1 MLFKRYFLTRKSF
14 FLSILLI
21 LLINPSGQAEEKII
35 IGESTTAKYQS
46 DLGAF
51 YWQKG
56 KFNQAIE
63 AWEIEAEIYRSQGF
77 PNDEAQAMLK
87 IADTRISL
95 GQTDIAIFQL
105 KKIISSVQEPRILV
119 KAWNKLGNANS
130 RNGNLDEALKA
141 YQQSLQIE
149 RNISNISNLAKLE
162 RKRAILARLQAT
174 STSKEQVNQKYLEQA
189 EFHQKKALKYAQES
203 LLLSQTEES
212 PASLTAL
219 IEWAKVSKTKLDG
232 EQLERGRKILANLP
246 DSRPKVYFGINWA
259 KIDSEQAEYWLS
271 QSVEVARA
279 TGDVVAESFALLEL
293 GLLAEKSGNL
303 SQALDYAYLSQL
315 QAQSKFAFNSLY
327 LSQWL
332 AARIYQRVGNKEAA
346 LSNYQSAIASLDVL
360 NQSSRNIDVE
370 RRFNFKEEIEPIYRQ
385 TLTLLLGKNDLTNSD
400 LKEVLFFADKLRLEQ
415 LRNYFGDNCIE
426 IKGEISSVEDVLTE
440 KNAVTINS
448 IILENQIY
456 LILQLSDGTLS
467 YSQANLSR
475 KELSRSV
482 TKFYKILKQ
491 GHSIQYKTHSAKLY
505 DLIIRPFETELAKIN
520 PDTIV
525 FIHDGVLRNIP
536 MAVLYDGE
544 KHLAEKWANVSSLGL
559 RFQVVPQSRVKV
571 AAFGL
576 SLEREGWSP
585 LSSVPRE
592 LAQVTE
598 TVKGRKFL
606 NTNFTSDI
614 FEQQLN
620 QNKYS
625 LVHVATHG
633 SFGGIAENSFILAYD
648 KLLNALELKDILSQ
662 SQENIDLLVFSA
674 CETAVGGDF
683 SALGLAGVALRSGV
697 SSTLGSYWGVEDSEQ
712 PKLMKQFYTN
722 IFEKKLNKAEA
733 LRQLQVEQIKQTVF
747 PNIWAAFTLIGDW

>member
-35 IGESTTAKYQS
+35 IGESTNAKYQS

-105 KKIISSVQEPRILV
+105 KKIISSLQEPGTLA
-119 KAWNKLGNANS
+119 KAWNKLGNAYS
-130 RNGNLDEALKA
+130 RNGDLDEALKA

-149 RNISNISNLAKLE
+149 RNISTISNLAKLE

-174 STSKEQVNQKYLEQA
+174 NTSKEQVNQQYLEQA

-203 LLLSQTEES
+203 LLLSQTEQS

-279 TGDVVAESFALLEL
+279 KGNVVAESLALLEL

-332 AARIYQRVGNKEAA
+332 AARIYQRVGDQEAA

-456 LILQLSDGTLS
+456 FILQLTDGTLS

-505 DLIIRPFETELAKIN
+505 DLIIRPFETELEKIN

-559 RFQVVPQSRVKV
+559 RFQVLPQSRVKV

-576 SLEREGWSP
+576 SLEREGWSS

-606 NTNFTSDI
+606 NTDFTSDI
-614 FEQQLN
+614 FQQQLN

-662 SQENIDLLVFSA
+662 SQEIIDLLVFSA

-697 SSTLGSYWGVEDSEQ
+697 SSTLGSYWGVEDSAQ

>member
-105 KKIISSVQEPRILV
+105 KKIISSVQEPGILV
-119 KAWNKLGNANS
+119 KAWNKLGNAYS
-130 RNGNLDEALKA
+130 RNGDLDEALKA

-149 RNISNISNLAKLE
+149 RNISTISNLAKLE

-203 LLLSQTEES
+203 LLLSQTEQS

-279 TGDVVAESFALLEL
+279 TGNVVAESLALLEL

-332 AARIYQRVGNKEAA
+332 AARIYQRVGDQEAA

-456 LILQLSDGTLS
+456 FILQLSDGTLS

-505 DLIIRPFETELAKIN
+505 DLIIRPFETELEKIN

-559 RFQVVPQSRVKV
+559 RFQVLPQSRIKV

-576 SLEREGWSP
+576 SLEREGWSS

-606 NTNFTSDI
+606 NTDFTSDI
-614 FEQQLN
+614 FQQQLN

-662 SQENIDLLVFSA
+662 SQEIIDLLVFSA

-697 SSTLGSYWGVEDSEQ
+697 SSTLGSYWGVEDSAQ

>member
-105 KKIISSVQEPRILV
+105 KKIISSVQEPGILV
-119 KAWNKLGNANS
+119 KAWNKLGNAYS
-130 RNGNLDEALKA
+130 RNGDLDEALKA

-149 RNISNISNLAKLE
+149 RNISTISNLAKLE

-203 LLLSQTEES
+203 LLLSQTEQS

-279 TGDVVAESFALLEL
+279 TGNVVAESLALLEL

-332 AARIYQRVGNKEAA
+332 AARIYQRVGDQEAA

-456 LILQLSDGTLS
+456 FILQLSDGTLS

-505 DLIIRPFETELAKIN
+505 DLIIRPFETELEKIN

-536 MAVLYDGE
+536 MAALYDGE
-544 KHLAEKWANVSSLGL
+544 KHLVEKWANVSSLGL

-576 SLEREGWSP
+576 SLKREGWSS

-606 NTNFTSDI
+606 NTDFTSDI
-614 FEQQLN
+614 FQQQLN

-662 SQENIDLLVFSA
+662 SQEIIDLLVFSA

-697 SSTLGSYWGVEDSEQ
+697 SSTLGSYWGVEDSAQ

>member
-1 MLFKRYFLTRKSF
+1 MLFKRYFLTGKSF

-87 IADTRISL
+87 IADTRITL

-105 KKIISSVQEPRILV
+105 KKIISSVQEPGILV
-119 KAWNKLGNANS
+119 KAWNKLGNAYS
-130 RNGNLDEALKA
+130 RNGDLDEALKA

-149 RNISNISNLAKLE
+149 RNISTISNLAKLE

-212 PASLTAL
+212 LASLTAL
-219 IEWAKVSKTKLDG
+219 IEWAKTSETELDAQ
-232 EQLERGRKILANLP
+232 QLIQGRNILVNLP

-279 TGDVVAESFALLEL
+279 TGDVVAESLALLEL

-332 AARIYQRVGNKEAA
+332 AARIYQRVGDQEAA

-505 DLIIRPFETELAKIN
+505 DLIIRPFETELEKIN

-536 MAVLYDGE
+536 MAALYDGE

-559 RFQVVPQSRVKV
+559 RFQVVPQSLVKV

-576 SLEREGWSP
+576 SLEREGWSS

-606 NTNFTSDI
+606 NTDFTSDI
-614 FEQQLN
+614 FQQQLN

-662 SQENIDLLVFSA
+662 SQEIIDLLVFSA

-697 SSTLGSYWGVEDSEQ
+697 SSTLGSYWGVEDSAQ